1 MPILPLLSL
10 LVAVPHFETFT
21 PAGFNVPVA
30 GVWYE
35 AGEATSAFPLGALG
49 TGFIELNSDGT
60 FGNTTCENDW
70 LKPKPVPANCGF
82 EIGVG
87 DKIYGFGPNAKNKIA
102 NRFWGHFPAS
112 DIECGE
118 LDGVKCSLRA
128 FAPLIPYAYNISSSP
143 AALFR
148 FTVTNQGKK
157 GVPVTIALNWTGAGS
172 PQPTEGDANVCL
184 INATSGTYA
193 IGAMGEGWDLT
204 PLMGKA
210 DVTRLEARASL
221 MSGET
226 REITFGVAWYFPKWT
241 SSDNEVLTHY
251 YADGPTNAA
260 EVLLPN
266 LLEAADNEKMI
277 CEWQEHVYKS
287 TAPDTLKDAVING
300 LYILARNSWWM
311 DDGRFFQSESFT
323 GCPITETFVCRFYG
337 SIPLALFWPELEKA
351 TMSQVAA
358 AQAPSGELPFGFG
371 IPMGSKSPYYHCQ
384 HPIVSTEFVLLCW
397 RNQLLWRDTCYLK
410 EMFPTVKKALQY
422 AMTLDKDGDGLVDED
437 PGSETGFPANQY
449 YDIWPWWGTSSYTA
463 SLWLAALEAGEKMA
477 TEAEDAAFASELKGW
492 FEKGSK
498 SFEQKLW
505 TGEYYRLYNDI
516 TGGRISNTLLTN
528 ALCGQWFT
536 SSNGLP
542 DLVPKDQLTKHIQ
555 SVHNLNVAATP
566 FGAVNGVGPD
576 GKVDESFK
584 DHSSVTTI
592 GEVWC
597 FCAMAAAA
605 GMKEEAISLFDRS
618 YENIALLQ
626 KTPWNIPWCLDR
638 ETGAI
643 RWGIHYYS
651 NPCVWSL
658 FQVLTGEDVAAWPPR
673 PPFPEE

>member
-10 LVAVPHFETFT
+10 LVAAPQFDTFT
-21 PAGFNVPVA
+21 PAGFKVPVA

-35 AGEATSAFPLGALG
+35 AGEATSAMPLGALG

-60 FGNTTCENDW
+60 FGATSCENDW
-70 LKPKPVPANCGF
+70 LKPKPVSANCGF
-82 EIGVG
+82 EISVG
-87 DKIYGFGPNAKNKIA
+87 ERTYGFGSSAHNRIA
-102 NRFWGHFPAS
+102 TRFWGHFPAA
-112 DIECGE
+112 DIECGD
-118 LDGVKCSLRA
+118 LNGIRCSIRA
-128 FAPLIPYAYNISSSP
+128 FSPLIPHDYTLSALP
-143 AALFR
+143 AALFS

-157 GVPVTIALNWTGAGS
+157 GAPVTIALNWSGAGS
-172 PQPTEGDANVCL
+172 PYPTEGDANVCL
-184 INATSGTYA
+184 INAASGTYA

-204 PLMGKA
+204 PLMGQA

-226 REITFGVAWYFPKWT
+226 RVITFGVGWHFPQWT
-241 SSDNEVLTHY
+241 SSDHEALKHRY
-251 YADGPTNAA
+251 SQGYSNAA
-260 EVLLPN
+260 EVLTAVLPQTT
-266 LLEAADNEKMI
+266 EIDKKI
-277 CEWQEHVYKS
+277 CAWQEQVYRS
-287 TAPDTLKDAVING
+287 NVSDQLKDAVING

-323 GCPITETFVCRFYG
+323 GCAITETFVCRFYG
-337 SIPLALFWPELEKA
+337 SLPLALFWPELEKA
-351 TMSQVAA
+351 TMGQVAA
-358 AQAPSGELPFGFG
+358 AQVPNGEIPFGFG
-371 IPMGSKSPYYHCQ
+371 IPMGSKSPYFHCQ

-397 RNQLLWRDTCYLK
+397 RNQLLWKDTAYLK
-410 EMFPTVKKALQY
+410 EMYPTVKKALQF
-422 AMTLDKDGDGLVDED
+422 AMTLDKDGDGLADED

-449 YDIWPWWGTSSYTA
+449 YDIWPWWGVSSYTG
-463 SLWLAALEAGEKMA
+463 SLCLAALKAGEQMA
-477 TEAEDAAFASELKGW
+477 QAAGDTAFAEELKAL

-498 SFEQKLW
+498 SFDQKLW
-505 TGEYYRLYNDI
+505 TGEYYRLYNDT
-516 TGGRISNTLLTN
+516 TGKRISNTLLTN
-528 ALCGQWFT
+528 ALCGQWFAAC
-536 SSNGLP
+536 NGLP
-542 DLVPKDQLTKHIQ
+542 DLVSRDQLTKHIQ
-555 SVHNLNVAATP
+555 SVFKLNVAATP

-584 DHSSVTTI
+584 DHSSVITI

-597 FCAMAAAA
+597 FCAMAAAS
-605 GMKEEAISLFDRS
+605 GMKEEAITLFNRS

-658 FQVLTGEDVAAWPPR
+658 FQVLTGENPSEWK
-673 PPFPEE
+673 